1 MTNLDMGA
9 VMVSGLTGE
18 LGNDLKLSGTPAVLG
33 VCSPLS
39 AAELGDWW
47 GPRSHRGVPA
57 ACRALLRATL
67 AASAPGQCE
76 LEVAMVM
83 GGAPASPGEALR
95 SQRRLSSNIDVSRQG
110 PSWGIFM
117 HPASPAAGMRGDIP
131 AHRKGMPESLHRC

>member
-18 LGNDLKLSGTPAVLG
+18 LSNDLKLLGTPAVLG

-47 GPRSHRGVPA
+47 GLRSHRGVPP
-57 ACRALLRATL
+57 ACRAPLRAAL

-95 SQRRLSSNIDVSRQG
+95 SQRRLSSNMGVCRLGAEPD
-110 PSWGIFM
+110 
-117 HPASPAAGMRGDIP
+117 
-131 AHRKGMPESLHRC
+131 PESGGGRGGWKL

>member
-95 SQRRLSSNIDVSRQG
+95 SQRRLSSNIDVSRLG
-110 PSWGIFM
+110 AEPDPEPGVGWG
-117 HPASPAAGMRGDIP
+117 GGW
-131 AHRKGMPESLHRC
+131 KL